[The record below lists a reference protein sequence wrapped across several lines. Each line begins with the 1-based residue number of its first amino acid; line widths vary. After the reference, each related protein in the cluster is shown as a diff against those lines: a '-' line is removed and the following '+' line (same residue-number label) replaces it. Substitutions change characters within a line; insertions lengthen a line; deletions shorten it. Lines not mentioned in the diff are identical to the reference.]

1 MLVSL
6 LAADRLIIVGGR
18 VKSPALVYFGLSCSL
33 IVGSTILDVHSLSA
47 SWMQLKISLVT
58 LQSMLPEYDCKVRNQ
73 AHGRCDVKG
82 RFAVEMKGEGGVT
95 HTGAVTGR
103 IWK

>member
-1 MLVSL
+1 
-6 LAADRLIIVGGR
+6 
-18 VKSPALVYFGLSCSL
+18 
-33 IVGSTILDVHSLSA
+33 
-47 SWMQLKISLVT
+47 
-58 LQSMLPEYDCKVRNQ
+58 MLPEYDCKVRNQ
-73 AHGRCDVKG
+73 VHGRCDVKG